1 MKNLQKGIL
10 CALSISI
17 LLMLWI
23 PAQVGA
29 DTCKMEFRKNS
40 KVVSVCDKNYRLD
53 VAPFSQDETMFLP
66 VRFFFERFGSKVGWS
81 DKTAVVNYNNSTFVI
96 FANSNKTTINNVPYY
111 LKKQSIIK
119 NNRLFISVAD
129 LGKFGESMGVQS
141 GVTQKTDSVSID
153 IDSTKI
159 KYPWSDFTL
168 PVMDGNGKTLTLS
181 KVMAEPDTKV
191 VIVQIWYTG
200 CAGCTNV
207 LKLFQK
213 LWTQYQGKGLKIV
226 SVNTDGP
233 GYEEGRAEKIE
244 SAGVTYSVELDDE
257 YSLKPGWY
265 DPVFPNYYLLVPGDK
280 YIRIFQER
288 WDEDA
293 NAVFEKTVG
302 DLCSGN

>member
-1 MKNLQKGIL
+1 M
-10 CALSISI
+10 
-17 LLMLWI
+17 LLMIWT

-29 DTCKMEFRKNS
+29 ETCKMEFRKNS
-40 KVVSVCDKNYRLD
+40 KVAFVCDKNFKLD
-53 VAPFSQDETMFLP
+53 VAPFVQDGTMFLP
-66 VRFFFERFGSKVGWS
+66 IRFFFERFGYECTWEPRT
-81 DKTAVVNYNNSTFVI
+81 KTASFEIKAEKHIFIFSGLNTVSYDSNSI
-96 FANSNKTTINNVPYY
+96 ALGKKLINKDG
-111 LKKQSIIK
+111 
-119 NNRLFISVAD
+119 RLFISTHD
-129 LGKFGESMGVQS
+129 LGNVTALSALQS
-141 GVTQKTDSVSID
+141 GVNAATDKTTID
-153 IDSTKI
+153 IDKSKI
-159 KYPWSDFTL
+159 KYLWNDFTL

-181 KVMAEPDTKV
+181 KVMAESDTKV

-226 SVNTDGP
+226 SINTDGP

-244 SAGVTYSVELDDE
+244 SSGVTYGVVLDDE

-265 DPVFPNYYLLVPGDK
+265 DPIFPNYYLLLPGDR
-280 YIRIFQER
+280 YIKIYQER
-288 WDEDA
+288 WDDAA